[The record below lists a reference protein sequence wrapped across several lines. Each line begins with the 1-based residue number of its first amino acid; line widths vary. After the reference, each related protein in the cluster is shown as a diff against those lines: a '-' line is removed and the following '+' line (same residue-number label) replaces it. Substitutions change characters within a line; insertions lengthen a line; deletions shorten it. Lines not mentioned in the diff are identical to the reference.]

1 VRRVEALFRLGLPL
15 AVLVDRPDEVDAMLL
30 LAGDE
35 VLASD
40 IPGVDQMLAGQEVA
54 AGQPLVDGG

>member
-1 VRRVEALFRLGLPL
+1 VRRVEALFRLGVPL

-35 VLASD
+35 VLAAD
-40 IPGVDQMLAGQEVA
+40 LPRVDQVLAGQEVA
-54 AGQPLVDGG
+54 LG